1 VIARPLVQVWDA
13 TGATAL
19 GVLADFTSLT
29 ISDVFCDLGSLALE
43 TPRDTAGASLL
54 DVDEDRQLRLSWP
67 GTSSARDVVPQRR
80 RLSPRGSA
88 TTPAVSP

>member
-13 TGATAL
+13 TGTTAL
-19 GVLADFTSLT
+19 GVLAGFTSLT

-54 DVDEDRQLRLSWP
+54 DVDEDRQTPPVLARHFVP
-67 GTSSARDVVPQRR
+67 RDVVRQRR
-80 RLSPRGSA
+80 RLLHVGQRRPRQ
-88 TTPAVSP
+88 